1 MRKWLTSIVLGI
13 VVAVSSGATAAEK
26 YPKVRIGE
34 IPYPDVTMIA
44 IVEKYFEEEMK
55 KVGAEMTF
63 FRTTS
68 GGFMNAAMMGGEVD
82 MAVIGAAPGANA
94 VAQGIPIKVIYVID
108 YSTAAEGLVARSPI
122 DDVKGLIGK
131 KIATPFV
138 SSSHFGLLT
147 TLNLAGIGL
156 DQVKIVDMRPAD
168 MLAAWHQKNIDAAFI
183 WSPHLTRMASM
194 EGKILYTSGDI
205 AEATKLTRAAWDI
218 VYARAEFVEK
228 YPELVEAYVRA
239 VDRAVK
245 RYQSNPL
252 EAADS
257 VKNHMGVTTAE
268 EMKSQMD
275 GFVIA
280 TAKQQLERQWFSALA
295 TTLHAMA
302 AFFKEMGQLDKA
314 PSKDEFERVMYT
326 KAVEAVAKE

>member
-1 MRKWLTSIVLGI
+1 
-13 VVAVSSGATAAEK
+13 
-26 YPKVRIGE
+26 
-34 IPYPDVTMIA
+34 
-44 IVEKYFEEEMK
+44 
-55 KVGAEMTF
+55 
-63 FRTTS
+63 
-68 GGFMNAAMMGGEVD
+68 MNAAMMGGEVD

-245 RYQSNPL
+245 RYQSNPPRSSGFRQKSYGCDNSRRD
-252 EAADS
+252 EIADGRICHC
-257 VKNHMGVTTAE
+257 NGETTIGTA
-268 EMKSQMD
+268 MVPGIGDDFACHGCVLQRD
-275 GFVIA
+275 GAI
-280 TAKQQLERQWFSALA
+280 
-295 TTLHAMA
+295 
-302 AFFKEMGQLDKA
+302 GQ
-314 PSKDEFERVMYT
+314 STEQGRIRESYVHQGG
-326 KAVEAVAKE
+326 